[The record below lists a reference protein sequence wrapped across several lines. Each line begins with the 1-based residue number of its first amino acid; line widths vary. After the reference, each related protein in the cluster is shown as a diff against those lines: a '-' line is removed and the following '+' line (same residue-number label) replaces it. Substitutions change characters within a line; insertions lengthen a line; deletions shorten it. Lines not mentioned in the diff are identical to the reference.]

1 VLGTGFAISV
11 LLGALLWL
19 LAQGAGQGDPLRRAP
34 VRGPARPRPLQGLQR
49 PARPPGRGP
58 LLKAAAAAW
67 QGRLRKSD
75 LLARYGGEEFALL
88 LPDCGLASGME
99 IAERLRTAQPEV
111 TCSLG
116 VAAWDG
122 QEEAAGLV
130 ARADRALYA
139 AREAGRDRCLADQ
152 APATAAT
159 STAPSRSS

>member
-1 VLGTGFAISV
+1 
-11 LLGALLWL
+11 
-19 LAQGAGQGDPLRRAP
+19 
-34 VRGPARPRPLQGLQR
+34 
-49 PARPPGRGP
+49 
-58 LLKAAAAAW
+58 
-67 QGRLRKSD
+67 
-75 LLARYGGEEFALL
+75 
-88 LPDCGLASGME
+88 ME

-139 AREAGRDRCLADQ
+139 AKEAGRDRWCLADQ

>member
-1 VLGTGFAISV
+1 
-11 LLGALLWL
+11 
-19 LAQGAGQGDPLRRAP
+19 
-34 VRGPARPRPLQGLQR
+34 
-49 PARPPGRGP
+49 
-58 LLKAAAAAW
+58 
-67 QGRLRKSD
+67 
-75 LLARYGGEEFALL
+75 
-88 LPDCGLASGME
+88 ME

-130 ARADRALYA
+130 ARADRGLYA
-139 AREAGRDRCLADQ
+139 AKEAGRDRCLADQ